1 MKSDLS
7 VQNLGS
13 LLSLPANTT
22 QNGLHDFYHQLLGDC
37 DYPFLAKILFLQ
49 LVTRENVLLY
59 SSRRAEVKEAWMG
72 LAKQLKDNQASV
84 FAIDP

>member
-13 LLSLPANTT
+13 LLSLPATTT
-22 QNGLHDFYHQLLGDC
+22 QNGLHDFYHQLLGNC